1 MIAEMR
7 GQADAMR
14 RAEIEKIAEG
24 LSAEELER
32 LDKVTRSVM
41 NKLLHG
47 PTMAMKEYADKP
59 KRALMVLQRCLNS
72 ICPMKNNGQRSA

>member
-14 RAEIEKIAEG
+14 RAEIDKIAEG

-47 PTMAMKEYADKP
+47 PTMAMKEYARQTEEGIDGLTKMS
-59 KRALMVLQRCLNS
+59 KFYLS
-72 ICPMKNNGQRSA
+72 DEE